1 MGFLNSSSSVTLTAK
16 LTPFGRKQLLANN
29 NAIITQFLLGD
40 SDANYQTDEVLTTG
54 NMPAISGNLGQNNA
68 LSNSSAINTS
78 IKNIVPFS
86 PSTQFK
92 PVELGSTS
100 VTEEMVKNN
109 TRTIAYSGLTQTV
122 IDRTNLGTG
131 STLTNLFK
139 TFNLPITSGDKTL
152 FTTIA
157 NLGGGFSDTAL
168 SGFNQDQVLVINI
181 PSGEYGEQIDGKSIK
196 VDMETTGGTLEI
208 YGTYQNLNQVKS
220 TQDNKLSEDTVS
232 SKKFGDNVVFLFSD
246 EILRP
251 NSDTGKTWSTGYGT
265 TKPYS
270 VNGKELFNLV
280 SGTNKN
286 RDVAVGMAF
295 LDKGFI
301 VITDQ
306 TIVSDY
312 VSSGTTVQFNDY
324 YSEIYQS
331 VNILANRNEF
341 NISNNPT
348 FQSGDTI
355 RISEIG
361 LYDKGGNLIAIA
373 KPDRHVTKRNNE
385 IFASAIKIV
394 I

>member
-29 NAIITQFLLGD
+29 NAIITQFTLGD
-40 SDANYQTDEVLTTG
+40 SDANYQTDETISTG
-54 NMPAISGNLGQNNA
+54 NMPAISGNLGQNNSF
-68 LSNSSAINTS
+68 SNSSAYNTS
-78 IKNIVPFS
+78 IRNVVPFS
-86 PSTQFK
+86 ASVQYK
-92 PVELGSTS
+92 PVELGSSS
-100 VTEEMVKNN
+100 VTEEMVKNQ
-109 TRTIAYSGLTQTV
+109 TRTFAYSAVTQNV

-139 TFNLPITSGDKTL
+139 TFNLPITEGDKTL
-152 FTTIA
+152 FTSIA

-168 SGFNQDQVLVINI
+168 SGFNQDQVLVISI
-181 PSGEYGEQIDGKSIK
+181 PTGSYGEQIDGKSLK
-196 VDMETTGGTLEI
+196 VDMETTGGTFEV
-208 YGTYQNLNQVKS
+208 YGTYQNLNQIKS
-220 TQDNKLSEDTVS
+220 TQDNKLSEDTVT

-246 EILRP
+246 DILRP

-280 SGTNKN
+280 SGTNKVT
-286 RDVAVGMAF
+286 DKSVGIAF

-301 VITDQ
+301 VITEP
-306 TIVSDY
+306 TIVNDY

-331 VNILANRNEF
+331 VNILANRSEF

-348 FQSGDTI
+348 FQTGDII
-355 RISEIG
+355 RISEVG

-373 KPDRHVTKRNNE
+373 KPDRHITKRTNE